1 MIMMKII
8 VMVMLF
14 VMMVAALSSMDDLD
28 IPSE

>member
-14 VMMVAALSSMDDLD
+14 VMMVTALSSMDDLD